1 MRGWSKYRNSHN
13 IGELEVS
20 GRETMGF
27 IRVKLLVSTLETKS
41 SEVQNKVF
49 KDAEQSVSSSGT
61 LCILRCYET
70 FWLCLKQSVTM
81 PKNKV
86 LVAK

>member
-1 MRGWSKYRNSHN
+1 
-13 IGELEVS
+13 
-20 GRETMGF
+20 MGF

-70 FWLCLKQSVTM
+70 F
-81 PKNKV
+81 
-86 LVAK
+86 